1 MKSIRFIGLVWLLC
15 WGSFQ
20 SFAQQ
25 SSLIQFSGLVL
36 TSDSLIGIPLVNI
49 YSSSSGAGTLTD
61 RKGFFSL
68 VAHMGDTIYFS
79 SVGYSTTQ
87 TVIPD
92 SLSGSR
98 YSMVQLMTS
107 DTFYLAETVIFPWP
121 SKEDF
126 REAFLYADIPD
137 DEYAIANRNLE
148 REKMKELGE
157 FYGYDADANQD
168 YYTKQIAKE
177 LYYAGQ
183 NPPLRIF
190 DVFAWKSFIEAWKNG
205 DFKSD
210 H

>member
-1 MKSIRFIGLVWLLC
+1 MKSIRFIGIVWLLC

-49 YSSSSGAGTLTD
+49 YSSNSGAGTFTD